1 MVGLKLH
8 YTPKQLHFDPEFL
21 DVNKVDLLACGR
33 KHFIITTTD
42 NNVMAWGN
50 VFKEKDQDE
59 YSEGFFRYNGALLF
73 EEGKIKELE
82 VKYSIF
88 GALVEH

>member
-1 MVGLKLH
+1 M
-8 YTPKQLHFDPEFL
+8 HFDPEFL

-42 NNVMAWGN
+42 NKIMAWGD
-50 VFKEKDQDE
+50 VFKDKNNDE
-59 YSEGFFRYNGALLF
+59 YSEGFHRYNEKLLF
-73 EEGKIKELE
+73 DDGKVKKLE

-88 GALVEH
+88 GALVEHS